1 MPFTQYHLPRF
12 HLRFRHSKK
21 TEFTMSQQS
30 SSQSLI
36 HIPVVLDTSVPLVL
50 QQGTT
55 MLKISAKKEKR
66 ALFRID
72 PDEGQIC
79 YESRKSGIIPIEAIK
94 EIRSGPESRY
104 YRSQFKLSQAMEDRW
119 ITIIYIL
126 DGSYKTIHIVA
137 DTTEIFND
145 WLTTLKKLHTIR
157 QGLMSGLGNIDV
169 RDTVWEKQYWKG
181 ADRQGDQRLEFSEI
195 EGLCKRLNA
204 NTSRVELKK
213 LFNDVDNQKNGYLD
227 FDAFKRFIKLLKRRP
242 DIETIYNDLGKLDLP
257 MFTTFL
263 DESQK
268 STADASA
275 IFSKY
280 SPNSEVMGLDAFI
293 SFLFSDDNSPFFEL
307 NNPVWQDMT
316 RPMPEYFISSSH
328 NTYLVGHQLVGVSTI
343 EGYIRALLHSC
354 RSVELDIY
362 DGEDGEPV
370 VYHGK
375 TLTSEVTV
383 RAVCEAISKY
393 AFVSSPYAIIISA
406 EVHCGIQQQNK
417 IVEIMTTVFGDSMMQ
432 APVEG
437 RPPVDQLP
445 SPEELKGKILL
456 KAKNLYLA
464 AKIAAEQARK
474 TEEAR
479 AAAEAEES
487 SSSSPSGTDSS
498 MLSSLKSRWR
508 RVKTSQPKNKPL
520 MSLNLVSLLV
530 YTVGVKCRGL
540 SATETYAPEHIFS
553 LSESR
558 ANRTDPRALVR
569 HTQGH
574 MVRIYPKGTRV
585 NSTNY
590 EPVKYWAVG
599 AQLVA
604 INWQTFDSGYMI
616 NQAMFQRNG
625 RCGYVLKPE
634 ALRPGG
640 ESLLEKKTKYI
651 FEVKIISAQQLPLPK
666 NSSGQE
672 IVEKSVIDPYVEV
685 SLHMPDWTY
694 SPFDET
700 SEALE
705 ASKTQHKKFSA
716 RTGVVKNNGF
726 NPVWND
732 DLSLSFDCIGGEG
745 MLDLIFVHFAVRD
758 DGEDEKAV
766 ARYCVPLRG
775 LGQGW
780 RHLPLHDEQLSQ
792 FLFSTL
798 FVKTRLK
805 EV

>member
-1 MPFTQYHLPRF
+1 
-12 HLRFRHSKK
+12 
-21 TEFTMSQQS
+21 MSQQS
-30 SSQSLI
+30 SSQSLS
-36 HIPVVLDTSVPLVL
+36 HVPVVPDTSVPLAL
-50 QQGTT
+50 QQGTM
-55 MLKISAKKEKR
+55 MLKVSAKKEKR
-66 ALFRID
+66 VLFRID
-72 PDEGQIC
+72 PDEGQIF
-79 YESRKSGIIPIEAIK
+79 YESRKSGVIPIEAIK

-126 DGSYKTIHIVA
+126 EGSYKTIHIVS
-137 DTTEIFND
+137 DTTEIFTD
-145 WLTTLKKLHTIR
+145 WLTTLKKLCVVR
-157 QGLMSGLGNIDV
+157 QGLMTGLGNIKV

-181 ADRQGDQRLEFSEI
+181 ADRQGDQRLEFAEV
-195 EGLCKRLNA
+195 EGLCRRLNVNSSQA
-204 NTSRVELKK
+204 ELRKI
-213 LFNDVDNQKNGYLD
+213 FEEADSQRYGYLD
-227 FDAFKRFIKLLKRRP
+227 FDAFKRFVKLLKRRP
-242 DIETIYNDLGKLDLP
+242 DIETIYNDLGRLDLP
-257 MFTTFL
+257 TFTKFL
-263 DESQK
+263 HECQK
-268 STADASA
+268 STADAST
-275 IFSKY
+275 IFSRY
-280 SPNSEVMGLDAFI
+280 SPNSEVMSLGAFV
-293 SFLFSDDNSPFFEL
+293 SFLFSNDNSPFSEL
-307 NNPVWQDMT
+307 NDPNWQDMT
-316 RPMPEYFISSSH
+316 RPMPEYFVSSSH
-328 NTYLVGHQLVGVSTI
+328 NTYLVGHQLVGVSTV

-383 RAVCEAISKY
+383 RAVCEAIAKY
-393 AFVSSPYAIIISA
+393 AFVTSPYAIIISA
-406 EVHCGIQQQNK
+406 EVHCGVQQQNK
-417 IVEIMTTVFGDSMMQ
+417 IAELMTAVFGDSMIQ

-445 SPEELKGKILL
+445 SPKDLKGKILL

-464 AKIAAEQARK
+464 AEIAAEQVRK

-479 AAAEAEES
+479 AATAADESWS
-487 SSSSPSGTDSS
+487 SSSSSGTDSS
-498 MLSSLKSRWR
+498 ILDNLKSRWR
-508 RVKTSQPKNKPL
+508 RVKKSQPKNKPL
-520 MSLNLVSLLV
+520 MSFKLASLLV

-558 ANRTDPRALVR
+558 ANRTDPKALVR
-569 HTQGH
+569 HTHGH

-604 INWQTFDSGYMI
+604 INWQTFDLGYMI

-640 ESLLEKKTKYI
+640 ESLLERKIRYT
-651 FEVKIISAQQLPLPK
+651 FEVKIVSAQQLPLPK

-672 IVEKSVIDPYVEV
+672 VVEKSVIDPYVEV
-685 SLHMPDWTY
+685 SLYVPDWTH
-694 SPFDET
+694 SSFDEW

-705 ASKTQHKKFSA
+705 SGKTQDKKISA

-726 NPVWND
+726 NPVWNQ
-732 DLSLSFDCIGGEG
+732 DLSLSFDCIGGES
-745 MLDLIFVHFAVRD
+745 MLDLIFVLFAVRD
-758 DGEDEKAV
+758 DEEDEKAV
-766 ARYCVPLRG
+766 ASYCVPLGELR
-775 LGQGW
+775 QGW

-798 FVKTRLK
+798 FVKTGLR
-805 EV
+805 EA

>member
-1 MPFTQYHLPRF
+1 MPFTHHLPHF
-12 HLRFRHSKK
+12 HLHIRHSKK
-21 TEFTMSQQS
+21 TDLTMSQQS
-30 SSQSLI
+30 SSQSLS
-36 HIPVVLDTSVPLVL
+36 HVPAVPDTSVPLAL
-50 QQGTT
+50 LQGTT
-55 MLKISAKKEKR
+55 MLKVSAKKEKR
-66 ALFRID
+66 ALFRVD

-104 YRSQFKLSQAMEDRW
+104 YRSQFKLSQEMEDRW

-126 DGSYKTIHIVA
+126 EGSYKTIHIVA

-145 WLTTLKKLHTIR
+145 WLRTLKKLHAIR
-157 QGLMSGLGNIDV
+157 QGLMTGLGNIDV

-181 ADRQGDQRLEFSEI
+181 ADRQGDQRLEFAEI
-195 EGLCKRLNA
+195 EGLCKRLNVNSSQA
-204 NTSRVELKK
+204 ELRK
-213 LFNDVDNQKNGYLD
+213 LFKEADTQTNGYLD
-227 FDAFKRFIKLLKRRP
+227 FDAFKRFVKLLKRRP
-242 DIETIYNDLGKLDLP
+242 EIEAIYSDLGKLDLP
-257 MFTTFL
+257 AFTTFL
-263 DESQK
+263 RESQK
-268 STADASA
+268 FTADASV
-275 IFSKY
+275 IFSRY
-280 SPNSEVMGLDAFI
+280 SPNSEVMSLDSFI
-293 SFLFSDDNSPFFEL
+293 SFLFSNDNSPFSEL
-307 NNPVWQDMT
+307 HDPVWQDMT

-383 RAVCEAISKY
+383 RAVCEAIAKY
-393 AFVSSPYAIIISA
+393 AFVTSPYAVIISA
-406 EVHCGIQQQNK
+406 EVHCGVQQQNK
-417 IVEIMTTVFGDSMMQ
+417 IVEIMTAVFGDSMIQ

-437 RPPVDQLP
+437 RPYVDQLP
-445 SPEELKGKILL
+445 SPEKLKGKILL

-464 AKIAAEQARK
+464 AEIAAEKARK

-479 AAAEAEES
+479 AVAEAEEPWTS
-487 SSSSPSGTDSS
+487 SSSSSSGTDSS

-508 RVKTSQPKNKPL
+508 RVKKSQPKNKPL
-520 MSLNLVSLLV
+520 MSLKLVSLLV

-574 MVRIYPKGTRV
+574 IVRIYPKGTRV

-616 NQAMFQRNG
+616 NQAMYQRNG
-625 RCGYVLKPE
+625 RSGYILKPE

-640 ESLLEKKTKYI
+640 ESLLEKKTRYT
-651 FEVKIISAQQLPLPK
+651 FEVKIVSAQQLPLPK

-672 IVEKSVIDPYVEV
+672 VVEKSVIDPYVEV
-685 SLHMPDWTY
+685 SLHVPDWTH
-694 SPFDET
+694 SPFEET
-700 SEALE
+700 SEVSE
-705 ASKTQHKKFSA
+705 AGKTQDKKISE
-716 RTGVVKNNGF
+716 KNGC
-726 NPVWND
+726 VWNH

-766 ARYCVPLRG
+766 ARYCVPLGR
-775 LGQGW
+775 LGRGW

-798 FVKTRLK
+798 FVKTALK
-805 EV
+805 EA